1 MKLSYNCSIII
12 SDTYNC
18 LRGVILFVI
27 FLGLGITLDMK
38 IPFCKNVLLNLQL
51 NLKECVVIITIFPV
65 NLLVENGVCGCD
77 FFHFIATE
85 RIPTHPPLIYLKNC
99 NST

>member
-1 MKLSYNCSIII
+1 ML
-12 SDTYNC
+12 T
-18 LRGVILFVI
+18 GVILFVI

-51 NLKECVVIITIFPV
+51 NLKECVAIITIFPV